1 MRPVRKNSAHRPPR
15 VSPQAQRTKPKFEV
29 PQEAGLPP
37 AATWVYRAQ
46 GAAVPPPAPASTETV
61 QSSKPGSFVIASFE
75 VMASGVVAVAK
86 ANAMALRV
94 MTAPFRLVSRLF

>member
-1 MRPVRKNSAHRPPR
+1 MRPVRKSSAHRLPR
-15 VSPQAQRTKPKFEV
+15 VSPQAQRSKPKFDV

-46 GAAVPPPAPASTETV
+46 EAAAPAPAPVNPEALE
-61 QSSKPGSFVIASFE
+61 SSEPGSIMIRSFE

>member
-1 MRPVRKNSAHRPPR
+1 MIR
-15 VSPQAQRTKPKFEV
+15 
-29 PQEAGLPP
+29 
-37 AATWVYRAQ
+37 
-46 GAAVPPPAPASTETV
+46 
-61 QSSKPGSFVIASFE
+61 SFE